1 MNRNLIKI
9 NLLIIV
15 LAFFSSCNLT
25 KRIDKNQIILKNI
38 DIKLN
43 EKLIKSDSLN
53 PLITVKENSKIL
65 GIPFPALIG
74 SSAKL
79 NSDSLFED
87 WLNKKNKR
95 KRLKNLLSEK
105 QLKQLKRYYNNF
117 NNWKFKNG
125 ENIAIIDSLK
135 IENSVRN
142 LNLYFQNLGYLKNEI
157 DFEVKKESEKNAD
170 LIFQINTL
178 GRYYITNNESNIDS
192 KIIDSIYKANSHK
205 SKLKDNS
212 FFNSINFDIE
222 RNRLFNLFKN
232 NGVYDF
238 QINSILFSAEID
250 SSDNNLSIPIKT
262 NIYGENYSISK
273 ISEIN
278 FIKSDSSNSFNF
290 NKNFIKSKL
299 KFKPGDVFNDSLR
312 KASLR
317 ELNDLDLFNFPSVQY
332 SKNNDNS
339 LVANLLLNS
348 KKKFGLGFG
357 FDLKQSNIEDIG
369 IAFENRFKSRN
380 IFRKGENLILSFTG
394 SIGKS
399 GKTQISQINYDLMLD
414 IPRFLLGSKETSN
427 GGISNKRTLI
437 NLGSSN
443 QRNIGLDRNSFKLNY
458 TYSWNTKKTFFSFSP
473 AEIALINNKNI
484 DNYFNIYSSSYKELN
499 IIAGKITSNP
509 IYYKDGDLEIPIGIN
524 LFIDD
529 VLDGKFNSINEID
542 FRKVSFI
549 EGRRS
554 RLISNN
560 LILGPSIKL
569 SNKSEK
575 VFQGNNFNRWNIKI
589 QTSGNIAS
597 LLTKKDNSQNF
608 KTISDL
614 RFSQFFKTE
623 FSYIRHWS
631 FENNSLFA
639 FRFFNGLAIP
649 YGNSENIPFSESFF
663 GGGSNDNRAW
673 QVYKLG
679 PGSSGA
685 FDEFNEANFKIA
697 FNFEYRFKMFGNF
710 DGAFFTDVGNIWNL
724 LDNTE
729 DSSRTF
735 DGFSDLSELAIGNGV
750 GLRYDSGLFIF
761 RLDMGL
767 KTHNP
772 SLDKGKRW
780 LTDFSL
786 KKAVFNI
793 GLNYPF

>member
-1 MNRNLIKI
+1 MNKNLIKI

-65 GIPFPALIG
+65 GIPIPALIG

-178 GRYYITNNESNIDS
+178 GRYYITNNEPNIDS

-399 GKTQISQINYDLMLD
+399 GKTQISQINYDLMLN

-735 DGFSDLSELAIGNGV
+735 DGFSD
-750 GLRYDSGLFIF
+750 F
-761 RLDMGL
+761 
-767 KTHNP
+767 K
-772 SLDKGKRW
+772 
-780 LTDFSL
+780 
-786 KKAVFNI
+786 
-793 GLNYPF
+793 

>member
-9 NLLIIV
+9 NLLIVV
-15 LAFFSSCNLT
+15 LVFFSSCNLT
-25 KRIDKNQIILKNI
+25 KQIEKNETILKKINVS
-38 DIKLN
+38 LN

-53 PLITVKENSKIL
+53 PLITIKENSRIL
-65 GIPFPALIG
+65 GIPFPAFLG
-74 SSAKL
+74 SSAKSD
-79 NSDSLFED
+79 SDSLFED
-87 WLNKKNKR
+87 WLSKKNKR

-105 QLKQLKRYYNNF
+105 QLIQLKRYNSNF
-117 NNWKFKNG
+117 NNWKLKNG
-125 ENIAIIDSLK
+125 EIISIIDSVK
-135 IENSVRN
+135 IENSIRN
-142 LNLYFQNLGYLKNEI
+142 LNLYFQNLGYLNNNIDYEI
-157 DFEVKKESEKNAD
+157 KKENEKTAN
-170 LIFQINTL
+170 LNFKITTG
-178 GRYYITNNESNIDS
+178 GRYYIRDIETNIDS
-192 KIIDSIYKANSHK
+192 KIIDSIYQANSIE
-205 SKLKDNS
+205 SKLINNS
-212 FFNSINFDIE
+212 FFNSVSFDIE

-250 SSDNNLSIPIKT
+250 STNNNLSIPVKT
-262 NIYGENYSISK
+262 YIYGEDYYISK
-273 ISEIN
+273 ISAIN
-278 FIKSDSSNSFNF
+278 ITQSDSVNSFNF
-290 NKNFIKSKL
+290 NEDFIKSKL
-299 KFKPGDVFNDSLR
+299 KFKSGDVFNDSLR

-317 ELNDLDLFNFPSVQY
+317 DLNDLDLFNFPSIQY
-332 SKNNDNS
+332 SKNKDNS
-339 LVANLLLNS
+339 LNANLLLNS

-380 IFRKGENLILSFTG
+380 IFRRGENLELSFSG

-399 GKTQISQINYDLMLD
+399 GKTQISQINYDLILD
-414 IPRFLLGSKETSN
+414 IPRFLLGSKEKSL
-427 GGISNKRTLI
+427 GRISNKKTLI

-458 TYSWNTKKTFFSFSP
+458 IYSWNTKKTFFSFSP

-499 IIAGKITSNP
+499 FIANKITSNP
-509 IYYKDGDLEIPIGIN
+509 IYYNNRDLEIPSGIN
-524 LFIDD
+524 LFVND
-529 VLDGKFNSINEID
+529 VLDGKFTNITEKD

-569 SNKSEK
+569 SNKSEN
-575 VFQGNNFNRWNIKI
+575 VFQGNNFNKWNLKI
-589 QTSGNIAS
+589 QTSGNIAN
-597 LLTKKDNSQNF
+597 LFAKKDSFENF

-623 FSYIRHWS
+623 FTYTKHWS

-710 DGAFFTDVGNIWNL
+710 DGAFFADIGNIWNL

-729 DSSRTF
+729 DNTRTF
-735 DGFSDLSELAIGNGV
+735 DGFSDLSELAIGNGI

-772 SLDKGKRW
+772 SLEKGKRW

>member
-25 KRIDKNQIILKNI
+25 KEIEKNQIILKNI
-38 DIKLN
+38 DISLN

-53 PLITVKENSKIL
+53 PLITIKENSRIL
-65 GIPFPALIG
+65 GVPFPALLG
-74 SSAKL
+74 STAKL
-79 NSDSLFED
+79 ESDSLFED
-87 WLNKKNKR
+87 WLNTKNKR
-95 KRLKNLLSEK
+95 KKLKNLLSEK
-105 QLKQLKRYYNNF
+105 QLKQLKRYNSNF
-117 NNWKFKNG
+117 NNWKLKNG
-125 ENIAIIDSLK
+125 ENIAIIDTSE

-142 LNLYFQNLGYLKNEI
+142 LNLYFQNLGYLNNEI
-157 DFEVKKESEKNAD
+157 DFEVKKENEKIAN
-170 LIFQINTL
+170 LIFHINTSS
-178 GRYYITNNESNIDS
+178 RYYIAENQSNIDS
-192 KIIDSIYKANSHK
+192 EIIDSIYKANSDK
-205 SKLKDNS
+205 SKLKNNS

-250 SSDNNLSIPIKT
+250 STNNNLSIPIKT
-262 NIYGENYSISK
+262 NIFGDDYSISK

-278 FIKSDSSNSFNF
+278 IIQSDSINSFNF
-290 NKNFIKSKL
+290 NENFIKSKL
-299 KFKPGDVFNDSLR
+299 KFKSGDVFNDSLR

-317 ELNDLDLFNFPSVQY
+317 ELNDLDLFNFPSIQY
-332 SKNNDNS
+332 IKNKDNS
-339 LVANLLLNS
+339 LNTNLLLNS

-357 FDLKQSNIEDIG
+357 FDLKQSDIEDIG

-380 IFRKGENLILSFTG
+380 IFRRGENLTLSFSG

-399 GKTQISQINYDLMLD
+399 GKTQISQINYDLILD
-414 IPRFLLGSKETSN
+414 IPRFLLASEKMSN
-427 GGISNKRTLI
+427 VRVSNKRTLI

-473 AEIALINNKNI
+473 SEIALINNKNI
-484 DNYFNIYSSSYKELN
+484 GNYFNIYSSSYKELN
-499 IIAGKITSNP
+499 LIANKITSNP
-509 IYYKDGDLEIPIGIN
+509 IYYNNGDLEIPKGIN

-529 VLDGKFNSINEID
+529 VLEGKFTSISEKD

-560 LILGPSIKL
+560 LILGPSIKF
-569 SNKSEK
+569 SNKSEN
-575 VFQGNNFNRWNIKI
+575 VFQGNNFNRWNLKI
-589 QTSGNIAS
+589 QTSGNIAN
-597 LLTKKDNSQNF
+597 LFVKKDNSQSF

-623 FSYIRHWS
+623 FTYIRHWS

-710 DGAFFTDVGNIWNL
+710 DGAFFADVGNIWNL

-735 DGFSDLSELAIGNGV
+735 NGFSDLSELAIGNGV

-772 SLDKGKRW
+772 SLEKGKRW

>member
-1 MNRNLIKI
+1 MNKNLIKI

-65 GIPFPALIG
+65 GIPIPALIG

-170 LIFQINTL
+170 LIFKINTL
-178 GRYYITNNESNIDS
+178 GRYYITNNEPNIDS

-394 SIGKS
+394 SIGNS

>member
-1 MNRNLIKI
+1 MNKNLIKI

-65 GIPFPALIG
+65 GIPIPALIG

-178 GRYYITNNESNIDS
+178 GRYYITNNEPNIDS

-394 SIGKS
+394 SIGNS

>member
-25 KRIDKNQIILKNI
+25 KEIEKNQIILKNI
-38 DIKLN
+38 DISLN

-53 PLITVKENSKIL
+53 PLITIKENSRIL
-65 GIPFPALIG
+65 GVPFPALLG
-74 SSAKL
+74 STAKL
-79 NSDSLFED
+79 ESDSLFED
-87 WLNKKNKR
+87 WLNTKNKR
-95 KRLKNLLSEK
+95 KKLKNLLSEK
-105 QLKQLKRYYNNF
+105 QLKQLKRYNSNF
-117 NNWKFKNG
+117 NNWKLKNG
-125 ENIAIIDSLK
+125 ENIAIIDTSE

-142 LNLYFQNLGYLKNEI
+142 LNLYFQNLGYLNNEI
-157 DFEVKKESEKNAD
+157 DFEVKKEKEKIANLVFHINAS
-170 LIFQINTL
+170 
-178 GRYYITNNESNIDS
+178 GRYFIGENQSNIDS
-192 KIIDSIYKANSHK
+192 KIIDSIYKANSNK
-205 SKLKDNS
+205 SKLKNNS

-250 SSDNNLSIPIKT
+250 STNNNLSIPIKT
-262 NIYGENYSISK
+262 NIFGDDYSISK

-278 FIKSDSSNSFNF
+278 IIQSDSINSFNF
-290 NKNFIKSKL
+290 NENFIKSKL
-299 KFKPGDVFNDSLR
+299 KFKSGDVFNDSLR

-317 ELNDLDLFNFPSVQY
+317 ELNDLDLFNFPSIQY
-332 SKNNDNS
+332 IKNKDNS
-339 LVANLLLNS
+339 LNTNLLLNS

-357 FDLKQSNIEDIG
+357 FDLKQSDIEDIG

-380 IFRKGENLILSFTG
+380 IFRRGENLTLSFSG

-399 GKTQISQINYDLMLD
+399 GKTQISQINYDLILD
-414 IPRFLLGSKETSN
+414 IPRFLLASEKMSN
-427 GGISNKRTLI
+427 VRVSNKRTLI

-473 AEIALINNKNI
+473 SEIALINNKNI
-484 DNYFNIYSSSYKELN
+484 GNYFNIYSSSYKELN
-499 IIAGKITSNP
+499 LIANKITSNP
-509 IYYKDGDLEIPIGIN
+509 IYYNNGDLEIPKGIN

-529 VLDGKFNSINEID
+529 VLEGKFTSISEKD

-560 LILGPSIKL
+560 LILGPSIKF
-569 SNKSEK
+569 SNKSEN
-575 VFQGNNFNRWNIKI
+575 VFQGNNFNRWNLKI
-589 QTSGNIAS
+589 QTSGNIAN
-597 LLTKKDNSQNF
+597 LFVKKDNSQSF

-623 FSYIRHWS
+623 FTYIRHWS

-710 DGAFFTDVGNIWNL
+710 DGAFFADVGNIWNL

-735 DGFSDLSELAIGNGV
+735 NGFSDLSELAIGNGV

-772 SLDKGKRW
+772 SLEKGKRW

>member
-1 MNRNLIKI
+1 
-9 NLLIIV
+9 
-15 LAFFSSCNLT
+15 
-25 KRIDKNQIILKNI
+25 
-38 DIKLN
+38 
-43 EKLIKSDSLN
+43 
-53 PLITVKENSKIL
+53 
-65 GIPFPALIG
+65 
-74 SSAKL
+74 
-79 NSDSLFED
+79 
-87 WLNKKNKR
+87 
-95 KRLKNLLSEK
+95 
-105 QLKQLKRYYNNF
+105 
-117 NNWKFKNG
+117 
-125 ENIAIIDSLK
+125 
-135 IENSVRN
+135 
-142 LNLYFQNLGYLKNEI
+142 
-157 DFEVKKESEKNAD
+157 
-170 LIFQINTL
+170 
-178 GRYYITNNESNIDS
+178 
-192 KIIDSIYKANSHK
+192 
-205 SKLKDNS
+205 
-212 FFNSINFDIE
+212 
-222 RNRLFNLFKN
+222 
-232 NGVYDF
+232 
-238 QINSILFSAEID
+238 
-250 SSDNNLSIPIKT
+250 
-262 NIYGENYSISK
+262 
-273 ISEIN
+273 
-278 FIKSDSSNSFNF
+278 

-312 KASLR
+312 KVSLR

-499 IIAGKITSNP
+499 IIASKITSNP

-639 FRFFNGLAIP
+639 FRFFNGLALP

>member
-25 KRIDKNQIILKNI
+25 KEIEKNQIILKNI
-38 DIKLN
+38 DISLN

-53 PLITVKENSKIL
+53 PLITIKENSRIL
-65 GIPFPALIG
+65 GVPFPALLG
-74 SSAKL
+74 STAKL
-79 NSDSLFED
+79 ESDSLFED
-87 WLNKKNKR
+87 WLNTKNKR
-95 KRLKNLLSEK
+95 KKLKNLLSEK
-105 QLKQLKRYYNNF
+105 QLKQLKRYNSNF
-117 NNWKFKNG
+117 NNWKLKNG
-125 ENIAIIDSLK
+125 ENIAIIDTSE

-142 LNLYFQNLGYLKNEI
+142 LNLYFQNLGYLNNEI
-157 DFEVKKESEKNAD
+157 DFEVKKEKEKIANLVFHIYAS
-170 LIFQINTL
+170 
-178 GRYYITNNESNIDS
+178 GRYFIGENQSNIDS
-192 KIIDSIYKANSHK
+192 KIIDSIYKANSNK
-205 SKLKDNS
+205 SKLKNNS
-212 FFNSINFDIE
+212 FFNSMNFDIE

-250 SSDNNLSIPIKT
+250 STNNNLSIPIKT
-262 NIYGENYSISK
+262 NIYGDDYSISK

-278 FIKSDSSNSFNF
+278 IIQSDSINSFNF
-290 NKNFIKSKL
+290 NENFIKSKL
-299 KFKPGDVFNDSLR
+299 KFKSGDVFNDSLR

-317 ELNDLDLFNFPSVQY
+317 ELNDLDLFNFPSIQY
-332 SKNNDNS
+332 IKNKDNS
-339 LVANLLLNS
+339 LNTNLLLNS

-357 FDLKQSNIEDIG
+357 FDLKQSDIEDIG

-380 IFRKGENLILSFTG
+380 IFRRGENLTLSFSG

-399 GKTQISQINYDLMLD
+399 GKTQISQINYDLILD
-414 IPRFLLGSKETSN
+414 IPRFLLASEKMSN
-427 GGISNKRTLI
+427 VRVSNKRTLI

-473 AEIALINNKNI
+473 SEIALINNKNI
-484 DNYFNIYSSSYKELN
+484 GNYFNIYSSSYKELN
-499 IIAGKITSNP
+499 LIANKITSNP
-509 IYYKDGDLEIPIGIN
+509 IYYNNGDLEIPTGIN

-529 VLDGKFNSINEID
+529 VLEVKFTSITEKD
-542 FRKVSFI
+542 FKKVSFI

-560 LILGPSIKL
+560 LILGPSIKF
-569 SNKSEK
+569 SNKSEN
-575 VFQGNNFNRWNIKI
+575 VFQGNNFNRWNLKI
-589 QTSGNIAS
+589 QTSGNIAN
-597 LLTKKDNSQNF
+597 LFVKKDNSQSF

-623 FSYIRHWS
+623 FTYIRHWS

-710 DGAFFTDVGNIWNL
+710 DGAFFADVGNIWNL

-735 DGFSDLSELAIGNGV
+735 NGFSDLSELAIGNGV

>member
-25 KRIDKNQIILKNI
+25 KQIEKNQIILKNI
-38 DIKLN
+38 DISLN

-53 PLITVKENSKIL
+53 PLITIKENSRIL
-65 GIPFPALIG
+65 GVPFPALLG
-74 SSAKL
+74 STAKL
-79 NSDSLFED
+79 ESDSLFED
-87 WLNKKNKR
+87 WLNRKNKR
-95 KRLKNLLSEK
+95 KKLKNLLSEK
-105 QLKQLKRYYNNF
+105 QLKQLKRYSSNF
-117 NNWKFKNG
+117 NNWKLNNG
-125 ENIAIIDSLK
+125 ESIAIIDTTE

-142 LNLYFQNLGYLKNEI
+142 LNIYFQNLGYLNNQI
-157 DFEVKKESEKNAD
+157 DFEVKKENEKIAN
-170 LIFQINTL
+170 LIFQINSS
-178 GRYYITNNESNIDS
+178 GRYYIGENKSNIDS
-192 KIIDSIYKANSHK
+192 EIIDSIYKANSDK
-205 SKLKDNS
+205 SKLKNNS

-250 SSDNNLSIPIKT
+250 STNNNLSIPIKT
-262 NIYGENYSISK
+262 NIYGNDYSISK
-273 ISEIN
+273 ISAIN
-278 FIKSDSSNSFNF
+278 ITQSDSINSFNF

-299 KFKPGDVFNDSLR
+299 KFKSGDVFNDSLR

-317 ELNDLDLFNFPSVQY
+317 ELNDLDLFNFPSIQY
-332 SKNNDNS
+332 SKNKDNS
-339 LVANLLLNS
+339 LNANLLLNS

-380 IFRKGENLILSFTG
+380 IFRRGENLTLSFSG
-394 SIGKS
+394 SIGNS
-399 GKTQISQINYDLMLD
+399 GKTQISQINYDLILD
-414 IPRFLLGSKETSN
+414 IPRFLLASEKISDER
-427 GGISNKRTLI
+427 ISNKRTLI

-484 DNYFNIYSSSYKELN
+484 GNYFNIYSSSYKELN
-499 IIAGKITSNP
+499 LIANKITSNP
-509 IYYKDGDLEIPIGIN
+509 IYYDNGDLEIPKGID

-529 VLDGKFNSINEID
+529 VLEGKFTSITEKD

-560 LILGPSIKL
+560 LILGPSIKF
-569 SNKSEK
+569 SNKSEN
-575 VFQGNNFNRWNIKI
+575 VFQGNNFNRWNLKI
-589 QTSGNIAS
+589 QTSGNIAN
-597 LLTKKDNSQNF
+597 LFAKKDNSQSF

-623 FSYIRHWS
+623 FTYIRHWN

-710 DGAFFTDVGNIWNL
+710 DGALFADVGNIWNL

-735 DGFSDLSELAIGNGV
+735 DGFNDLSELAIGNGV

-772 SLDKGKRW
+772 SLEKGKRW

>member
-9 NLLIIV
+9 NLLVII

-25 KRIDKNQIILKNI
+25 KQIEKNQVILKKI
-38 DIKLN
+38 DISLN
-43 EKLIKSDSLN
+43 EKIIKSDSLN
-53 PLITVKENSKIL
+53 PLITIKENSRIF
-65 GIPFPALIG
+65 GIPFPAFLG
-74 SSAKL
+74 STAKL
-79 NSDSLFED
+79 ESDSLFED

-105 QLKQLKRYYNNF
+105 QINQLKRYSSNF
-117 NNWKFKNG
+117 NKWKLKNG
-125 ENIAIIDSLK
+125 ENIAIIDSSE
-135 IENSVRN
+135 IENSIRN
-142 LNLYFQNLGYLKNEI
+142 LNLYFQNLGYLKNEV
-157 DFEVKKESEKNAD
+157 DFEVKKENEKIAN
-170 LIFQINTL
+170 LIFQISTS
-178 GRYYITNNESNIDS
+178 GRYYIEENKSNIDS
-192 KIIDSIYKANSHK
+192 EIIDSIYKANSDK
-205 SKLKDNS
+205 SILKNNS
-212 FFNSINFDIE
+212 FFNSTNFDIE
-222 RNRLFNLFKN
+222 RNRLFNLFRN

-250 SSDNNLSIPIKT
+250 SINNNLSIPIKT
-262 NIYGENYSISK
+262 NIYGKDYSISK
-273 ISEIN
+273 ISAIST
-278 FIKSDSSNSFNF
+278 IQSDSSNSFNF
-290 NKNFIKSKL
+290 NENFIKSKL
-299 KFKPGDVFNDSLR
+299 KFKSGDVFNDSLR

-317 ELNDLDLFNFPSVQY
+317 ELNDLDLFNFPSIQY
-332 SKNNDNS
+332 SKNKDNS
-339 LVANLLLNS
+339 LNANLILNN

-380 IFRKGENLILSFTG
+380 IFRRGENLTLSFSG

-414 IPRFLLGSKETSN
+414 IPRFLLASKKVSN
-427 GGISNKRTLI
+427 RKISNKKTLI

-458 TYSWNTKKTFFSFSP
+458 TYSWNTEKKFFSFSP

-499 IIAGKITSNP
+499 YIANKITSDP
-509 IYYKDGDLEIPIGIN
+509 IYYNNGSLEIPKGIN

-529 VLDGKFNSINEID
+529 VLEGNFTSIDEID

-560 LILGPSIKL
+560 LIIGPSIKL

-575 VFQGNNFNRWNIKI
+575 VFQGNNFNRWNLKI

-597 LLTKKDNSQNF
+597 LFAKKDNSQNF

-614 RFSQFFKTE
+614 RFSQFIKTE
-623 FSYIRHWS
+623 FTYIRHWS

-697 FNFEYRFKMFGNF
+697 FNFEYRTKISGKLN
-710 DGAFFTDVGNIWNL
+710 GALFIDIGNIWNFN
-724 LDNTE
+724 DNV
-729 DSSRTF
+729 DDKSMTF
-735 DGFSDLSELAIGNGV
+735 DNLSDLKELAVGSGA
-750 GLRYDSGLFIF
+750 GLRYDFNFFVL
-761 RLDMGL
+761 RLDVGF

-772 SLDKGKRW
+772 AQIKGKRW
-780 LTDFSL
+780 FNDFTL
-786 KKAVFNI
+786 KKAVYNI
-793 GLNYPF
+793 GINYPF

>member
-9 NLLIIV
+9 NLLIIILV
-15 LAFFSSCNLT
+15 FFSSCNLT
-25 KRIDKNQIILKNI
+25 EKIEKNQLILKKVNI
-38 DIKLN
+38 NLN
-43 EKLIKSDSLN
+43 EKFLKRDSLN
-53 PLITVKENSKIL
+53 PLFTIKENSRIL
-65 GIPFPALIG
+65 GIPFLAFLG
-74 SSAKL
+74 STAKSE
-79 NSDSLFED
+79 SDSLFKN

-95 KRLKNLLSEK
+95 KRLQNLLSEK
-105 QLKQLKRYYNNF
+105 QLNQLKQYKFNF
-117 NNWKFKNG
+117 NNWKLKNG
-125 ENIAIIDSLK
+125 ENISVIDSTK
-135 IENSVRN
+135 IENSIRN
-142 LNLYFQNLGYLKNEI
+142 LKLYFQNLGYLKNII
-157 DFEVKKESEKNAD
+157 DFEVKKENEKIAN
-170 LIFQINTL
+170 LNFKISTG
-178 GRYYITNNESNIDS
+178 GRYYIGKNEANIDS
-192 KIIDSIYKANSHK
+192 KIIDSIYKTNSKK
-205 SKLKDNS
+205 SRLKNNS
-212 FFNSINFDIE
+212 FFNSRNFDDE
-222 RNRLFNLFKN
+222 RTRLYNLFKN
-232 NGVYDF
+232 NGVYNF

-250 SSDNNLSIPIKT
+250 STNNNYSVPVKT
-262 NIYGENYSISK
+262 NIYGEDYFISK
-273 ISEIN
+273 ISKIN
-278 FIKSDSSNSFNF
+278 VIHSDSSNIFKF
-290 NKNFIKSKL
+290 TKNFISSKL
-299 KFKPGDVFNDSLR
+299 KFNSGDVFNDSLR

-317 ELNDLDLFNFPSVQY
+317 ELNDLDLFYFPSIQY
-332 SKNNDNS
+332 SKNKDNS
-339 LVANLLLNS
+339 LNANLLLNS

-380 IFRKGENLILSFTG
+380 IFRRGENLTLSFSG

-399 GKTQISQINYDLMLD
+399 GKTQISQINYDIMLD
-414 IPRFLLGSKETSN
+414 IPRFLLASKDKSLIS
-427 GGISNKRTLI
+427 ISNKRTLI

-484 DNYFNIYSSSYKELN
+484 GNYFNIYSSSYNELN
-499 IIAGKITSNP
+499 FIANQITSNP
-509 IYYKDGDLEIPIGIN
+509 VYYNNGSLEIPVGIN
-524 LFIDD
+524 LFIND
-529 VLDGKFNSINEID
+529 VLEGKLTSINERD
-542 FRKVSFI
+542 FRKISFI

-569 SNKSEK
+569 SNKSEN
-575 VFQGNNFNRWNIKI
+575 VFKGNNFNRWNLKV

-597 LLTKKDNSQNF
+597 LFAKKNNSQNL
-608 KTISDL
+608 KTISNL
-614 RFSQFFKTE
+614 RFSQFLKTE
-623 FSYIRHWS
+623 FTYIRHWS

-710 DGAFFTDVGNIWNL
+710 DGAIFSDVGNIWNL
-724 LDNTE
+724 LDNTD

-735 DGFSDLSELAIGNGV
+735 DGFSDLSELAIGNGF

-772 SLDKGKRW
+772 SLEKGNRW

>member
-9 NLLIIV
+9 NLLIVV
-15 LAFFSSCNLT
+15 LGFFSSCNLT
-25 KRIDKNQIILKNI
+25 KQIEKNETILKKINVS
-38 DIKLN
+38 LN

-53 PLITVKENSKIL
+53 PLITIKENSRIL
-65 GIPFPALIG
+65 GIPFPAFLG
-74 SSAKL
+74 SSAKSD
-79 NSDSLFED
+79 SDSLFED
-87 WLNKKNKR
+87 WLSKKNKR

-105 QLKQLKRYYNNF
+105 QLIQLKRYNSDF
-117 NNWKFKNG
+117 NNWKLKNG
-125 ENIAIIDSLK
+125 EIISIIDSVK
-135 IENSVRN
+135 IENSIRN
-142 LNLYFQNLGYLKNEI
+142 LNLYFQNSGYLNTSI
-157 DFEVKKESEKNAD
+157 DYEVKKENEKTANLD
-170 LIFQINTL
+170 FKIITG
-178 GRYYITNNESNIDS
+178 GRYYIRDNETNIDS
-192 KIIDSIYKANSHK
+192 KIIDSIYQANSNK
-205 SKLKDNS
+205 SKLKNNS
-212 FFNSINFDIE
+212 FFNSRNFDIE

-250 SSDNNLSIPIKT
+250 STNNNLSVPVKT
-262 NIYGENYSISK
+262 NIYGEDYYISK
-273 ISEIN
+273 ISAIN
-278 FIKSDSSNSFNF
+278 ITQSDSVNSFNF
-290 NKNFIKSKL
+290 NEDFIKSKL
-299 KFKPGDVFNDSLR
+299 KFKSGDVFNDSLR

-317 ELNDLDLFNFPSVQY
+317 DLNDLDLFNFPSIQY
-332 SKNNDNS
+332 SKNKDNS
-339 LVANLLLNS
+339 LNANLLLNS

-369 IAFENRFKSRN
+369 IAFENSFKSRN
-380 IFRKGENLILSFTG
+380 IFRRGENLKLSFSG
-394 SIGKS
+394 SVGKS
-399 GKTQISQINYDLMLD
+399 GKTQISQINYDLILD
-414 IPRFLLGSKETSN
+414 IPRFLLASKEKSF
-427 GGISNKRTLI
+427 GRISNKRTLI

-458 TYSWNTKKTFFSFSP
+458 TYSWNTKKTFVSFSP
-473 AEIALINNKNI
+473 VEIALINNKNI
-484 DNYFNIYSSSYKELN
+484 DNYFNIYSSSFKELN
-499 IIAGKITSNP
+499 FIANKITSNP
-509 IYYKDGDLEIPIGIN
+509 IYYNNRDLEIPVGIN
-524 LFIDD
+524 LFVND
-529 VLDGKFNSINEID
+529 VLDGKFTNITEKD

-569 SNKSEK
+569 SNKSEN
-575 VFQGNNFNRWNIKI
+575 VFQGNNFNKWNLKI
-589 QTSGNIAS
+589 QTSGNIAN
-597 LLTKKDNSQNF
+597 LFAKKDNFENF

-623 FSYIRHWS
+623 FTYIKHWS

-710 DGAFFTDVGNIWNL
+710 DGAFFADIGNIWNL

-729 DSSRTF
+729 DSTRTF
-735 DGFSDLSELAIGNGV
+735 DGFSDLSELAIGNGL

-772 SLDKGKRW
+772 SLEKGKRW

-786 KKAVFNI
+786 NKAVFNI

>member
-1 MNRNLIKI
+1 MKKNLIKI

-25 KRIDKNQIILKNI
+25 KRIDNNQIILKNI

-79 NSDSLFED
+79 DSDSLFQD

-105 QLKQLKRYYNNF
+105 QLKQLKRYYTNF

-125 ENIAIIDSLK
+125 ENIEIIDSVK
-135 IENSVRN
+135 IENSVKN

-178 GRYYITNNESNIDS
+178 GRYYIANNESNIDS
-192 KIIDSIYKANSHK
+192 KIIDSIYKANSYK

-262 NIYGENYSISK
+262 NIYDKNYSISK
-273 ISEIN
+273 VSAIN
-278 FIKSDSSNSFNF
+278 IIQSDSSNSFNF

-299 KFKPGDVFNDSLR
+299 KFKSGDVFNDSLR

-317 ELNDLDLFNFPSVQY
+317 ELNDLDLFNFPSIQY
-332 SKNNDNS
+332 SKKNDNS
-339 LVANLLLNS
+339 LAANLLLNS

-380 IFRKGENLILSFTG
+380 IFRRGENLILSFTG

-399 GKTQISQINYDLMLD
+399 GKTQISQINYDLMID

-427 GGISNKRTLI
+427 GGISNKRTFI

-458 TYSWNTKKTFFSFSP
+458 TYSWNSKKTFFSFSP

-484 DNYFNIYSSSYKELN
+484 GNYFNIYSSSYKELN
-499 IIAGKITSNP
+499 FIAGKITSNP
-509 IYYKDGDLEIPIGIN
+509 IYYNNGDLEIPQGIN

-597 LLTKKDNSQNF
+597 LFAKKDNSQNF

-772 SLDKGKRW
+772 SLEKGKRW

>member
-25 KRIDKNQIILKNI
+25 KEIEKNQIILKNI
-38 DIKLN
+38 DISLN

-53 PLITVKENSKIL
+53 PLITIKENSRIL
-65 GIPFPALIG
+65 GVPFPALLG
-74 SSAKL
+74 STAKL
-79 NSDSLFED
+79 ESDSLFED
-87 WLNKKNKR
+87 WLNTKNKR
-95 KRLKNLLSEK
+95 KKLKNLLSEK
-105 QLKQLKRYYNNF
+105 QLKQLKRYNSNF
-117 NNWKFKNG
+117 NNWKLKNG
-125 ENIAIIDSLK
+125 ENIAIIDTSE

-142 LNLYFQNLGYLKNEI
+142 LNLYFQNLGYLNNEI
-157 DFEVKKESEKNAD
+157 DFEVKKEKEKIAN
-170 LIFQINTL
+170 LIFHINSS
-178 GRYYITNNESNIDS
+178 GRYYIGENQSNIDS
-192 KIIDSIYKANSHK
+192 KIIDSIYKANSNK
-205 SKLKDNS
+205 SKLKNNS

-250 SSDNNLSIPIKT
+250 STNNNLSIPIKT
-262 NIYGENYSISK
+262 NIYGDDYSISK

-278 FIKSDSSNSFNF
+278 IIQSDSINSFNF
-290 NKNFIKSKL
+290 NENFIKSKL
-299 KFKPGDVFNDSLR
+299 KFKSGDVFNDSLR

-317 ELNDLDLFNFPSVQY
+317 ELNDLDLFNFPSIQY
-332 SKNNDNS
+332 IKNKDNS
-339 LVANLLLNS
+339 LNTNLLLNS

-357 FDLKQSNIEDIG
+357 FDLKQSDIEDIG

-380 IFRKGENLILSFTG
+380 IFRRGENLTLSFSG

-399 GKTQISQINYDLMLD
+399 GKTQISQINYDLILD
-414 IPRFLLGSKETSN
+414 IPRFLLASEKMSN
-427 GGISNKRTLI
+427 VRVSNKRTLI

-473 AEIALINNKNI
+473 SEIALINNKNI
-484 DNYFNIYSSSYKELN
+484 GNYFNIYSSSYKELN
-499 IIAGKITSNP
+499 LIANKITSNP
-509 IYYKDGDLEIPIGIN
+509 IYYNNGDLEIPKGIN

-529 VLDGKFNSINEID
+529 VLEGKFTSISEKD

-560 LILGPSIKL
+560 LILGPSIKF
-569 SNKSEK
+569 SNKSEN
-575 VFQGNNFNRWNIKI
+575 VFQGNNFNRWNLKI
-589 QTSGNIAS
+589 QTSGNIAN
-597 LLTKKDNSQNF
+597 LFVKKDNSQSF

-623 FSYIRHWS
+623 FTYIRHWS

-710 DGAFFTDVGNIWNL
+710 DGAFFADVGNIWNL

-735 DGFSDLSELAIGNGV
+735 NGFSDLSELAIGNGV

-772 SLDKGKRW
+772 SLEKGKRW

>member
-9 NLLIIV
+9 NLLIVV
-15 LAFFSSCNLT
+15 LGFFSSCNLT
-25 KRIDKNQIILKNI
+25 KQIEKNETILKKINVS
-38 DIKLN
+38 LN

-53 PLITVKENSKIL
+53 PLITIKENSRIL
-65 GIPFPALIG
+65 GIPFPAFLG
-74 SSAKL
+74 SSAKSD
-79 NSDSLFED
+79 SDSLFED
-87 WLNKKNKR
+87 WLSKKNKR

-105 QLKQLKRYYNNF
+105 QLIQLKRYNSDF
-117 NNWKFKNG
+117 NNWKLKNG
-125 ENIAIIDSLK
+125 EIISIIDSVK
-135 IENSVRN
+135 IENSIRN
-142 LNLYFQNLGYLKNEI
+142 LNLYFQNSGYLNTSI
-157 DFEVKKESEKNAD
+157 DYEVKKENEKTANLD
-170 LIFQINTL
+170 FKIITG
-178 GRYYITNNESNIDS
+178 GRYYIRDNETNIDS
-192 KIIDSIYKANSHK
+192 KIIDSIYQANSNK
-205 SKLKDNS
+205 SKLKNNS
-212 FFNSINFDIE
+212 FFNSRNFDIE

-250 SSDNNLSIPIKT
+250 STNNNLSVPVKT
-262 NIYGENYSISK
+262 NIYGEDYYISK
-273 ISEIN
+273 ISAIN
-278 FIKSDSSNSFNF
+278 ITQSDSVNSFNF
-290 NKNFIKSKL
+290 NEDFIKSKL
-299 KFKPGDVFNDSLR
+299 KFKSGDVFNDSLR

-317 ELNDLDLFNFPSVQY
+317 DLNDLDLFNFPSIQY
-332 SKNNDNS
+332 SKNKDNS
-339 LVANLLLNS
+339 LNANLLLNS

-369 IAFENRFKSRN
+369 IAFENSFKSRN
-380 IFRKGENLILSFTG
+380 IFRRGENLKLSFSG
-394 SIGKS
+394 SVGKS
-399 GKTQISQINYDLMLD
+399 GKTQISQINYDLILD
-414 IPRFLLGSKETSN
+414 IPRFLLASKEKSF
-427 GGISNKRTLI
+427 GRISNKRTLI

-458 TYSWNTKKTFFSFSP
+458 TYSWNTKKTFVSFFP
-473 AEIALINNKNI
+473 VEIALINNKNI
-484 DNYFNIYSSSYKELN
+484 DNYFNIYSSSFKELN
-499 IIAGKITSNP
+499 FIANKITSNP
-509 IYYKDGDLEIPIGIN
+509 IYYNNRDLEIPVGIN
-524 LFIDD
+524 LFVND
-529 VLDGKFNSINEID
+529 VLDGKFTNITEKD

-569 SNKSEK
+569 SNKSEN
-575 VFQGNNFNRWNIKI
+575 VFQGNNFNKWNLKI
-589 QTSGNIAS
+589 QTSGNIAN
-597 LLTKKDNSQNF
+597 LFAKKDNFENF

-623 FSYIRHWS
+623 FTYIKHWS

-639 FRFFNGLAIP
+639 FRYFNGLAIP

-710 DGAFFTDVGNIWNL
+710 DGAFFADIGNIWNL

-729 DSSRTF
+729 DSTRTF
-735 DGFSDLSELAIGNGV
+735 DGFSDLSELAIGNGL

-772 SLDKGKRW
+772 SLEKGKRW

-786 KKAVFNI
+786 NKAVFNI

>member
-1 MNRNLIKI
+1 MNKNLIKI

-178 GRYYITNNESNIDS
+178 GRYYITNNEPNIDS

-278 FIKSDSSNSFNF
+278 FIKSDSTNSFNF

-394 SIGKS
+394 SIGNS

>member
-1 MNRNLIKI
+1 MNKNLIKI

-87 WLNKKNKR
+87 CLNKKNKR

-157 DFEVKKESEKNAD
+157 DFEVKKESKKNAD

-278 FIKSDSSNSFNF
+278 FIQSDSSNSFNF

-780 LTDFSL
+780 LTDFKL

>member
-9 NLLIIV
+9 NLLIVV
-15 LAFFSSCNLT
+15 LVFFSSCNLT
-25 KRIDKNQIILKNI
+25 KQIEKNETILKKINVS
-38 DIKLN
+38 LN

-53 PLITVKENSKIL
+53 PLITIKENSRIL
-65 GIPFPALIG
+65 GIPFPAFLG
-74 SSAKL
+74 SSAKSD
-79 NSDSLFED
+79 SDSLFED
-87 WLNKKNKR
+87 WLSKKNKR

-105 QLKQLKRYYNNF
+105 QLIQLKRYNSNF
-117 NNWKFKNG
+117 NNWKLKNG
-125 ENIAIIDSLK
+125 EIISIIDSVK
-135 IENSVRN
+135 IENSIRN
-142 LNLYFQNLGYLKNEI
+142 LNLYFQNLGYLNNNIDYEI
-157 DFEVKKESEKNAD
+157 KKENEKTAN
-170 LIFQINTL
+170 LNFKITTG
-178 GRYYITNNESNIDS
+178 GRYYIRDIETNIDS
-192 KIIDSIYKANSHK
+192 KIIDSIYQANSIE
-205 SKLKDNS
+205 SKLKNNS
-212 FFNSINFDIE
+212 FFNSLSFDIE

-250 SSDNNLSIPIKT
+250 STNNNLSIPVKT
-262 NIYGENYSISK
+262 YIYGEDYYISK
-273 ISEIN
+273 ISAIN
-278 FIKSDSSNSFNF
+278 ITQSDSVNSFNF
-290 NKNFIKSKL
+290 NEDFIKSKL
-299 KFKPGDVFNDSLR
+299 KFKSGDVFNDSLR

-317 ELNDLDLFNFPSVQY
+317 DLNDLDLFNFPSIQY
-332 SKNNDNS
+332 SKNKDNS
-339 LVANLLLNS
+339 LNANLLLNS

-380 IFRKGENLILSFTG
+380 IFRRGENLELSFSG

-399 GKTQISQINYDLMLD
+399 GKTQISQINYDLILD
-414 IPRFLLGSKETSN
+414 IPRFLLGSKEKSL
-427 GGISNKRTLI
+427 GRISNKKTLI

-458 TYSWNTKKTFFSFSP
+458 IYSWNTKKTFFSFSP

-499 IIAGKITSNP
+499 FIANKITSNP
-509 IYYKDGDLEIPIGIN
+509 IYYNNRDLEIPSGIN
-524 LFIDD
+524 LFVND
-529 VLDGKFNSINEID
+529 VLDGKFTNITEKD

-569 SNKSEK
+569 SNKSEN
-575 VFQGNNFNRWNIKI
+575 VFQGNNFNKWNLKI
-589 QTSGNIAS
+589 QTSGNIAN
-597 LLTKKDNSQNF
+597 LFAKKDNFENF

-623 FSYIRHWS
+623 FTYIKHWS

-710 DGAFFTDVGNIWNL
+710 DGAFFADIGNIWNL

-729 DSSRTF
+729 DNTRTF
-735 DGFSDLSELAIGNGV
+735 DGFSDLSELAIGNGI

-772 SLDKGKRW
+772 SLEKGKRW

>member
-1 MNRNLIKI
+1 MNKNLIKI

-79 NSDSLFED
+79 DSDSLFED

-135 IENSVRN
+135 IENSVKN

-192 KIIDSIYKANSHK
+192 QIIDSIYKANSHK

-278 FIKSDSSNSFNF
+278 FIQSDSNNSFNF

-317 ELNDLDLFNFPSVQY
+317 ELNDLDLFNFPSIQY

-484 DNYFNIYSSSYKELN
+484 GNYFNIYSSSYKELN

-509 IYYKDGDLEIPIGIN
+509 IYYKDGDLEIPLGIN

-529 VLDGKFNSINEID
+529 VLNGKFNSINEID

-597 LLTKKDNSQNF
+597 LFSKKDNSQNF

-710 DGAFFTDVGNIWNL
+710 DGAFFTDIGNIWNL

-772 SLDKGKRW
+772 SLEKGKRW

>member
-9 NLLIIV
+9 NLLIVV
-15 LAFFSSCNLT
+15 LVFFSSCNLT
-25 KRIDKNQIILKNI
+25 KQIEKNETILKKINVS
-38 DIKLN
+38 LN

-53 PLITVKENSKIL
+53 PLITIKENSRIL
-65 GIPFPALIG
+65 GIPFPAFLG
-74 SSAKL
+74 SSAKSD
-79 NSDSLFED
+79 SDSLFED
-87 WLNKKNKR
+87 WLSKKNKR

-105 QLKQLKRYYNNF
+105 QLIQLKRYNSNF
-117 NNWKFKNG
+117 NNWKLKNG
-125 ENIAIIDSLK
+125 EIISIIDSVK
-135 IENSVRN
+135 IENSIKN
-142 LNLYFQNLGYLKNEI
+142 LNLYFQNLGYLNNNIDYEI
-157 DFEVKKESEKNAD
+157 KKENEKTAN
-170 LIFQINTL
+170 LNFKITTG
-178 GRYYITNNESNIDS
+178 GRYYIRDIETNIDS
-192 KIIDSIYKANSHK
+192 KIIDSIYQANSIE
-205 SKLKDNS
+205 SKLINNS
-212 FFNSINFDIE
+212 FFNSVSFDIE

-250 SSDNNLSIPIKT
+250 STNNNLSIPVKT
-262 NIYGENYSISK
+262 YIYGEDYYISK
-273 ISEIN
+273 ISAIN
-278 FIKSDSSNSFNF
+278 ITQSDSVNSFNF
-290 NKNFIKSKL
+290 NEDFIKSKL
-299 KFKPGDVFNDSLR
+299 KFKSGDVFNDSLR

-317 ELNDLDLFNFPSVQY
+317 DLNDLDLFNFPSIQY
-332 SKNNDNS
+332 SKNKDNS
-339 LVANLLLNS
+339 LNANLLLNS

-380 IFRKGENLILSFTG
+380 IFRRGENLELSFSG

-399 GKTQISQINYDLMLD
+399 GKTQISQINYDLILD
-414 IPRFLLGSKETSN
+414 IPRFLLGSKEKSL
-427 GGISNKRTLI
+427 GRISNKKTLI

-458 TYSWNTKKTFFSFSP
+458 IYSWNTKKTFFSFSP

-499 IIAGKITSNP
+499 FIANKITSNP
-509 IYYKDGDLEIPIGIN
+509 IYYNNRDLEIPSGIN
-524 LFIDD
+524 LFVND
-529 VLDGKFNSINEID
+529 VLDGKFTNITEKD

-569 SNKSEK
+569 SNKSEN
-575 VFQGNNFNRWNIKI
+575 VFQGNNFNKWNLKI
-589 QTSGNIAS
+589 QTSGNIAN
-597 LLTKKDNSQNF
+597 LFAKKDSFENF

-623 FSYIRHWS
+623 FTYTKHWS

-710 DGAFFTDVGNIWNL
+710 DGAFFADIGNIWNL

-729 DSSRTF
+729 DNTRTF
-735 DGFSDLSELAIGNGV
+735 DGFSDLSELAIGNGI

-772 SLDKGKRW
+772 SLEKGKRW

>member
-1 MNRNLIKI
+1 MNKNLIKI

>member
-9 NLLIIV
+9 NLLIVV
-15 LAFFSSCNLT
+15 LGFFSSCNLT
-25 KRIDKNQIILKNI
+25 KQIEKNETILKKINVS
-38 DIKLN
+38 LN

-53 PLITVKENSKIL
+53 PLITIKENSRIL
-65 GIPFPALIG
+65 GIPFPAFLG
-74 SSAKL
+74 SSAKSD
-79 NSDSLFED
+79 SDSLFED
-87 WLNKKNKR
+87 WLSKKNKR

-105 QLKQLKRYYNNF
+105 QLIQLKRYNSDF
-117 NNWKFKNG
+117 NNWKLKNG
-125 ENIAIIDSLK
+125 EIISIIDSVK
-135 IENSVRN
+135 IENSIRN
-142 LNLYFQNLGYLKNEI
+142 LNLYFQNSGYLNTSI
-157 DFEVKKESEKNAD
+157 DYEVKKENEKTANLD
-170 LIFQINTL
+170 FKIITG
-178 GRYYITNNESNIDS
+178 GRYYIRDNETNIDS
-192 KIIDSIYKANSHK
+192 KIIDSIYQANSNK
-205 SKLKDNS
+205 SKLKNNS
-212 FFNSINFDIE
+212 FFNSRNFDIE

-250 SSDNNLSIPIKT
+250 STNNNLSVPVKT
-262 NIYGENYSISK
+262 NIYGEDYYISK
-273 ISEIN
+273 ISAIN
-278 FIKSDSSNSFNF
+278 ITQSDSVNSFNF
-290 NKNFIKSKL
+290 NEDFIKSKL
-299 KFKPGDVFNDSLR
+299 KFKSGDVFNDSLR

-317 ELNDLDLFNFPSVQY
+317 DLNDLDLFNFPSIQY
-332 SKNNDNS
+332 SKNKDNS
-339 LVANLLLNS
+339 LNANLLLNS

-369 IAFENRFKSRN
+369 IAFENSFKSRN
-380 IFRKGENLILSFTG
+380 IFRRGENLKLSFSG
-394 SIGKS
+394 SVGKS
-399 GKTQISQINYDLMLD
+399 GKTQISQINYDLILD
-414 IPRFLLGSKETSN
+414 IPRFLLASKEKSF
-427 GGISNKRTLI
+427 GRISNKRTLI

-458 TYSWNTKKTFFSFSP
+458 TYSWNTKKTFVSFFP
-473 AEIALINNKNI
+473 VEIALINNKNI
-484 DNYFNIYSSSYKELN
+484 DNYFNIYSSSFKELN
-499 IIAGKITSNP
+499 FIANKITSNP
-509 IYYKDGDLEIPIGIN
+509 IYYNNRDLEIPVGIN
-524 LFIDD
+524 LFVND
-529 VLDGKFNSINEID
+529 VLDGKFTNITEKD

-569 SNKSEK
+569 SNKSEN
-575 VFQGNNFNRWNIKI
+575 VFQGNNFNKWNLKI
-589 QTSGNIAS
+589 QTSGNIAN
-597 LLTKKDNSQNF
+597 LFAKKDNFENF

-623 FSYIRHWS
+623 FTYIKHWS

-710 DGAFFTDVGNIWNL
+710 DGAFFADIGNIWNL

-729 DSSRTF
+729 DSTRTF
-735 DGFSDLSELAIGNGV
+735 DGFSDLSELAIGNGL

-772 SLDKGKRW
+772 SLEKGKRW

-786 KKAVFNI
+786 NKAVFNI

>member
-1 MNRNLIKI
+1 MKKNIIKI

-74 SSAKL
+74 SSAKP

-278 FIKSDSSNSFNF
+278 FI
-290 NKNFIKSKL
+290 
-299 KFKPGDVFNDSLR
+299 
-312 KASLR
+312 
-317 ELNDLDLFNFPSVQY
+317 
-332 SKNNDNS
+332 
-339 LVANLLLNS
+339 
-348 KKKFGLGFG
+348 
-357 FDLKQSNIEDIG
+357 
-369 IAFENRFKSRN
+369 
-380 IFRKGENLILSFTG
+380 
-394 SIGKS
+394 
-399 GKTQISQINYDLMLD
+399 
-414 IPRFLLGSKETSN
+414 
-427 GGISNKRTLI
+427 
-437 NLGSSN
+437 
-443 QRNIGLDRNSFKLNY
+443 
-458 TYSWNTKKTFFSFSP
+458 
-473 AEIALINNKNI
+473 
-484 DNYFNIYSSSYKELN
+484 
-499 IIAGKITSNP
+499 
-509 IYYKDGDLEIPIGIN
+509 
-524 LFIDD
+524 
-529 VLDGKFNSINEID
+529 
-542 FRKVSFI
+542 
-549 EGRRS
+549 
-554 RLISNN
+554 
-560 LILGPSIKL
+560 
-569 SNKSEK
+569 
-575 VFQGNNFNRWNIKI
+575 
-589 QTSGNIAS
+589 
-597 LLTKKDNSQNF
+597 
-608 KTISDL
+608 
-614 RFSQFFKTE
+614 
-623 FSYIRHWS
+623 
-631 FENNSLFA
+631 
-639 FRFFNGLAIP
+639 
-649 YGNSENIPFSESFF
+649 
-663 GGGSNDNRAW
+663 
-673 QVYKLG
+673 
-679 PGSSGA
+679 
-685 FDEFNEANFKIA
+685 
-697 FNFEYRFKMFGNF
+697 
-710 DGAFFTDVGNIWNL
+710 
-724 LDNTE
+724 
-729 DSSRTF
+729 
-735 DGFSDLSELAIGNGV
+735 
-750 GLRYDSGLFIF
+750 
-761 RLDMGL
+761 
-767 KTHNP
+767 
-772 SLDKGKRW
+772 
-780 LTDFSL
+780 
-786 KKAVFNI
+786 
-793 GLNYPF
+793 

>member
-1 MNRNLIKI
+1 MNKNLIKI

-25 KRIDKNQIILKNI
+25 KRIDNNQIILKNI

-79 NSDSLFED
+79 DSDSLFEG

-105 QLKQLKRYYNNF
+105 QLKQLKRYYTNF

-125 ENIAIIDSLK
+125 ENIAIIDSVK
-135 IENSVRN
+135 IENSVKN

-178 GRYYITNNESNIDS
+178 GRYYIANNESNIDS
-192 KIIDSIYKANSHK
+192 EIIDSIYKANSFK

-238 QINSILFSAEID
+238 QINTILFSAEID

-262 NIYGENYSISK
+262 NIYGKNYSISK
-273 ISEIN
+273 ISAIN
-278 FIKSDSSNSFNF
+278 IIESDSSNSFNF

-299 KFKPGDVFNDSLR
+299 KFKSGDVFNDSLR
-312 KASLR
+312 KVSLR
-317 ELNDLDLFNFPSVQY
+317 ELNDLDLFNFPSIQY
-332 SKNNDNS
+332 SKKNDNS

-380 IFRKGENLILSFTG
+380 IFRRGENLILSFTG

-427 GGISNKRTLI
+427 GGISNKRTFI

-484 DNYFNIYSSSYKELN
+484 GNYFNIYSSSYKELN
-499 IIAGKITSNP
+499 SIAGKITSNP
-509 IYYKDGDLEIPIGIN
+509 IYYKNGDLEIPQGIN

-529 VLDGKFNSINEID
+529 VLNGKFNSINEID

-597 LLTKKDNSQNF
+597 LFTKKDNSQDF

-710 DGAFFTDVGNIWNL
+710 DGAFFTDVGNIWNI

-772 SLDKGKRW
+772 SLEKGKRW
-780 LTDFSL
+780 LTDLSL

>member
-25 KRIDKNQIILKNI
+25 KEIEKNQIILKNI
-38 DIKLN
+38 DISLN

-53 PLITVKENSKIL
+53 PLITIKENSRIL
-65 GIPFPALIG
+65 GVPFPALLG
-74 SSAKL
+74 STAKL
-79 NSDSLFED
+79 ESDSLFED
-87 WLNKKNKR
+87 WLNTKNKR
-95 KRLKNLLSEK
+95 KKLKNLLSEK
-105 QLKQLKRYYNNF
+105 QLKQLKRYNSNF
-117 NNWKFKNG
+117 NNWKLKNG
-125 ENIAIIDSLK
+125 ENIAIIDTSE

-142 LNLYFQNLGYLKNEI
+142 LNLYFQNLGYLNNEI
-157 DFEVKKESEKNAD
+157 DFEVKKENEKIAN
-170 LIFQINTL
+170 LIFHINTSS
-178 GRYYITNNESNIDS
+178 RYYIAENQSNIDS
-192 KIIDSIYKANSHK
+192 EIIDSIYKANSDK
-205 SKLKDNS
+205 SKLKNNS

-250 SSDNNLSIPIKT
+250 STNNNLSIPIKT
-262 NIYGENYSISK
+262 NIFGDDYSISK

-278 FIKSDSSNSFNF
+278 IIQSDSINSFNF
-290 NKNFIKSKL
+290 NENFIKSKL
-299 KFKPGDVFNDSLR
+299 KFKSGDVFNDSLR

-317 ELNDLDLFNFPSVQY
+317 ELNDLDLFNFPSIQY
-332 SKNNDNS
+332 IKNKDNS
-339 LVANLLLNS
+339 LNTNLLLNS

-357 FDLKQSNIEDIG
+357 FDLKQSDIEDIG

-380 IFRKGENLILSFTG
+380 IFRRGENLTLSFSG

-399 GKTQISQINYDLMLD
+399 GKTQISQINYDLILD
-414 IPRFLLGSKETSN
+414 IPRFLLASEKMSN
-427 GGISNKRTLI
+427 VRVSNKRTLI

-473 AEIALINNKNI
+473 SEIALINNKNI
-484 DNYFNIYSSSYKELN
+484 GNYFNIYSSSYKELN
-499 IIAGKITSNP
+499 LIANKITSNP
-509 IYYKDGDLEIPIGIN
+509 IYYNNGDLEIPKGIN

-529 VLDGKFNSINEID
+529 VLEGKFTSISEKD

-560 LILGPSIKL
+560 LILGPSIKF
-569 SNKSEK
+569 SNKSEN
-575 VFQGNNFNRWNIKI
+575 VFQGNNFNRWNLKI
-589 QTSGNIAS
+589 QTSGNIAN
-597 LLTKKDNSQNF
+597 LFVKKDNSQSF

-623 FSYIRHWS
+623 FTYIRHWS

-710 DGAFFTDVGNIWNL
+710 DGAFFADVGNIWNL

-729 DSSRTF
+729 DSTRTF
-735 DGFSDLSELAIGNGV
+735 DGFNDLSELAIGNGV

-772 SLDKGKRW
+772 SLEKGKRW

>member
-1 MNRNLIKI
+1 MKKNLIKI

-25 KRIDKNQIILKNI
+25 KRIDNNQIILKNI

-79 NSDSLFED
+79 DSDSLFRD

-105 QLKQLKRYYNNF
+105 QLKQLKRYYTNF

-125 ENIAIIDSLK
+125 ENIEIIDSVK
-135 IENSVRN
+135 IENSVKN

-178 GRYYITNNESNIDS
+178 GRYYIANNESNIDS
-192 KIIDSIYKANSHK
+192 KIIDSIYKANSYK

-262 NIYGENYSISK
+262 NIYDKNYSISK
-273 ISEIN
+273 VSAIN
-278 FIKSDSSNSFNF
+278 IIQSDSSNSFNF

-299 KFKPGDVFNDSLR
+299 KFKSGDVFNDSLR

-317 ELNDLDLFNFPSVQY
+317 ELNDLDLFNFPSIQY
-332 SKNNDNS
+332 SKKNDNS
-339 LVANLLLNS
+339 LAANLLLNS

-380 IFRKGENLILSFTG
+380 IFRRGENLILSFTG

-399 GKTQISQINYDLMLD
+399 GKTQISQINYDLMID

-427 GGISNKRTLI
+427 GGISNKRTFI

-458 TYSWNTKKTFFSFSP
+458 TYSWNSKKTFFSFSP

-484 DNYFNIYSSSYKELN
+484 GNYFNIYSSSYKELN
-499 IIAGKITSNP
+499 FIAGKITSNP
-509 IYYKDGDLEIPIGIN
+509 IYYNNGDLEIPQGIN

-597 LLTKKDNSQNF
+597 LFAKKDNSQNF

-772 SLDKGKRW
+772 SLEKGKRW